1 MRAKIHRIFYHDFN
15 IWALDLM
22 QKDDEKERKE
32 QKADEARM
40 QVEQERGQQS
50 APVPSQH
57 KKKKTHLRPWTKVEG
72 KRSLVLHSQGIDEK

>member
-57 KKKKTHLRPWTKVEG
+57 KKKENTPAPVDKG
-72 KRSLVLHSQGIDEK
+72 